1 MSASLMESSLI
12 DKQKEREEA
21 ALGPGLINFSRE
33 RHDGGTETPQNFLI
47 AVLKIYPKS
56 LCQFDWNHRNMASAM
71 FHSSLRQLELLD
83 FSFLTS
89 AIWRYRRQ
97 AGLLGTVGSLTGLVC
112 CHIMSPDGSAI
123 IFHQSSILLF
133 IIMYEISRIINLWKS
148 ICHSTD
154 CLECMKKLEAAAK
167 TELLAAAY

>member
-1 MSASLMESSLI
+1 MTGKKKEK
-12 DKQKEREEA
+12 KQ

-47 AVLKIYPKS
+47 AALKIYPKS

-71 FHSSLRQLELLD
+71 FHSSWGQLELLD

-97 AGLLGTVGSLTGLVC
+97 VGLLGTVRSLTGPVY
-112 CHIMSPDGSAI
+112 CHIMSPNGSAI
-123 IFHQSSILLF
+123 IFHQSYILLF
-133 IIMYEISRIINLWKS
+133 VIMYEILGIIDQWKS
-148 ICHSTD
+148 ICHLIFCSKQKNR
-154 CLECMKKLEAAAK
+154 KKGTKLCGADYPPFLQA
-167 TELLAAAY
+167 TY

>member
-1 MSASLMESSLI
+1 LTGKKKEK
-12 DKQKEREEA
+12 KQ

-47 AVLKIYPKS
+47 AALKIYPKS

-71 FHSSLRQLELLD
+71 FHSSWGQLELLD

-97 AGLLGTVGSLTGLVC
+97 VGLLGTVRSLTGPVY
-112 CHIMSPDGSAI
+112 CHIMSPNGSAI
-123 IFHQSSILLF
+123 IFHQSYILLF
-133 IIMYEISRIINLWKS
+133 VIMYEILGIIDQWKS
-148 ICHSTD
+148 ICHLIFCSKQKNR
-154 CLECMKKLEAAAK
+154 KKGTKLCGADYPLFLQA
-167 TELLAAAY
+167 TY